1 MSVQGQDGALAMA
14 LGSARLLWRALGS
27 AHLLWRS
34 QQGKGSTP
42 ATTLERRRGR
52 HARMALATALTRDK
66 PSADAYRIANAGL
79 LVWVETQHCFLCTPP
94 VTLERRHRMAA
105 YSPWSQRDSPSL
117 AAVKQALADDRRRLA
132 AAAPAAALAAARSTT
147 PPNKPTFSIGQ
158 LMDAMMTAQQKQQQ
172 ARPLSATTMQLVPV
186 AASAMASSRRVA
198 NSSTP
203 PAAATKALVQL
214 QSHSQLH
221 PSAPQPMGHAPPDL
235 QATRDPIIRVV
246 RAVPRLSNDDSN
258 DGYLYSPE
266 YYEDWYSFYVWQ
278 EYCRSREP
286 RRLQI
291 VPPPRRKAI
300 GRSLTSDCTV
310 RAVLYTK

>member
-1 MSVQGQDGALAMA
+1 MS
-14 LGSARLLWRALGS
+14 
-27 AHLLWRS
+27 
-34 QQGKGSTP
+34 
-42 ATTLERRRGR
+42 
-52 HARMALATALTRDK
+52 
-66 PSADAYRIANAGL
+66 
-79 LVWVETQHCFLCTPP
+79 
-94 VTLERRHRMAA
+94 A

-147 PPNKPTFSIGQ
+147 PSNTPTFSLGQ

-172 ARPLSATTMQLVPV
+172 ARPLSATTMQSVPV
-186 AASAMASSRRVA
+186 AASAMASSRRVV

-203 PAAATKALVQL
+203 PAAATEALVQL

-221 PSAPQPMGHAPPDL
+221 PSAPSDL
-235 QATRDPIIRVV
+235 QAIRDPIVRVV
-246 RAVPRLSNDDSN
+246 RAVPRPSNDDSN

-266 YYEDWYSFYVWQ
+266 YYEDWCSFYVWQ

>member
-1 MSVQGQDGALAMA
+1 MS
-14 LGSARLLWRALGS
+14 
-27 AHLLWRS
+27 
-34 QQGKGSTP
+34 
-42 ATTLERRRGR
+42 
-52 HARMALATALTRDK
+52 
-66 PSADAYRIANAGL
+66 
-79 LVWVETQHCFLCTPP
+79 
-94 VTLERRHRMAA
+94 A

-147 PPNKPTFSIGQ
+147 PPNTPTFSIGQ

-172 ARPLSATTMQLVPV
+172 ARPLPATTTQSVPV
-186 AASAMASSRRVA
+186 AASAMASFRRVVK
-198 NSSTP
+198 SSTP
-203 PAAATKALVQL
+203 PAAATEALVQVI
-214 QSHSQLH
+214 
-221 PSAPQPMGHAPPDL
+221 
-235 QATRDPIIRVV
+235 RDPIVRVV
-246 RAVPRLSNDDSN
+246 RAVPRPDNDDSN

-300 GRSLTSDCTV
+300 GRLLTSDGTV
-310 RAVLYTK
+310 SAVLYTK